1 MCLEWSLTIPTWCC
15 GGRRPPLRM
24 DAQNPLNPFD
34 STQPTNPFNPLNPLL
49 NFTQPNHLC
58 ASVQS
63 VGEFL
68 SRRFCGFCVFRGR
81 LLLWRAAWPRQECRS
96 LLQVQSVGEH
106 QNMDSSVSD
115 VNSSSAFMPMIELPF
130 ELSLGLHTAIE

>member
-63 VGEFL
+63 VG
-68 SRRFCGFCVFRGR
+68 G
-81 LLLWRAAWPRQECRS
+81 
-96 LLQVQSVGEH
+96 H